1 MCPAVGRAVT
11 RPEAAGPGEPV
22 GVSGGSVRI
31 LTLQRP
37 ATLNALDEELHTHL
51 LAALDSIAADD
62 DVRAVVLTGTGR
74 AFSAGGDTGLI
85 RRMQED
91 RRLRR
96 ETLDTGRR
104 LFDRF
109 ANLSVPVIAAVN
121 GAAVGAGCT
130 LALMCDVVF
139 MADDTYLSD
148 PHIMIGLVPGDG
160 GVVLW
165 PLLGGLPAARAYLLT
180 GDRVPA
186 AEALRLGLVY
196 GVVGPDVV
204 RATALAFAERIATL
218 PTNAVRATK
227 RALNAH
233 LRLAAAIAFDG
244 ALDAEDRAFDSTEHR
259 ELTGD
264 HSNATASGHRD

>member
-1 MCPAVGRAVT
+1 MT
-11 RPEAAGPGEPV
+11 RHEAAIADDPV
-22 GVSGGSVRI
+22 GVSGGSVRVV
-31 LTLQRP
+31 TLQRP
-37 ATLNALDEELHTHL
+37 ATRNALDEELHTHL
-51 LAALDSIAADD
+51 LEALDGIATDA
-62 DVRAVVLTGTGR
+62 DVRAVVLTGSGR
-74 AFSAGGDTGLI
+74 AFSAGGDIGLI

-96 ETLDTGRR
+96 ETLETGRR

-109 ANLSVPVIAAVN
+109 ANLGVPVIAAVN

-139 MADDTYLSD
+139 MADDAYLSD
-148 PHIMIGLVPGDG
+148 PHIRIGLVPGDG

-186 AEALRLGLVY
+186 AEAFRLGLAY
-196 GVVGPDVV
+196 RVVGPDVV

-218 PTNAVRATK
+218 PPSAVRATK

-233 LRLAAAIAFDG
+233 LRLAAAIAFDD
-244 ALDAEDRAFDSTEHR
+244 ALDSEDRSFDSMEHR
-259 ELTGD
+259 ELTRDQSDVGAG
-264 HSNATASGHRD
+264 SHRD

>member
-1 MCPAVGRAVT
+1 VT
-11 RPEAAGPGEPV
+11 GPEAAGPDEPV
-22 GVSGGSVRI
+22 GVSGSAVRVV
-31 LTLQRP
+31 TLQRP
-37 ATLNALDEELHTHL
+37 ATLNALDEELHSHL
-51 LAALDSIAADD
+51 LEVFDDIAADD
-62 DVRAVVLTGTGR
+62 EVRAVVLTGSGR
-74 AFSAGGDTGLI
+74 AFSAGWDIGLI

-96 ETLDTGRR
+96 ETLVTGRR

-109 ANLSVPVIAAVN
+109 TNLGVPVIAAVN

-148 PHIMIGLVPGDG
+148 PHIRIGLVPGDG

-204 RATALAFAERIATL
+204 RATALEFAERIATL
-218 PTNAVRATK
+218 PTSAVRATK

-233 LRLAAAIAFDG
+233 LRFASAIAFDG
-244 ALDAEDRAFDSTEHR
+244 ALDAEGRTFDSTEHR
-259 ELTGD
+259 ELTRD
-264 HSNATASGHRD
+264 HSDATASGHRD